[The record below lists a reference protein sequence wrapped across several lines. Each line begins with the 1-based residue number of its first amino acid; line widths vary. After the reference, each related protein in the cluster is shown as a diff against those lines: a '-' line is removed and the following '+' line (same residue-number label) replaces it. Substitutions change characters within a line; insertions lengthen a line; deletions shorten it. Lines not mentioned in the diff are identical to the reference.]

1 MVIYVSAGS
10 ESPIIIKMCGLD
22 SMFKELIRVTYN
34 CNTRRLCS
42 YDTRSFTSF
51 GYLAV
56 MENLNNPS
64 FISGIFF
71 AALIG

>member
-1 MVIYVSAGS
+1 M
-10 ESPIIIKMCGLD
+10 
-22 SMFKELIRVTYN
+22 
-34 CNTRRLCS
+34 

-64 FISGIFF
+64 CISGMFF